1 MRNREFDDQD
11 RERLFALLAEDEQ
24 QGRGV
29 RRRIWLAGFL
39 VALIVIL
46 FVADRYITLVQPNI
60 DRMQDKRDLRS
71 VESLEGDV
79 RNALDSY
86 GIELEWIRERSID
99 FEGAGHL
106 RDLWLV
112 KVPHDLPIAS
122 VNLDLK
128 AVVSEYGG
136 RAFAVENARLGQVAL
151 HITFRGRIRY
161 SLLFIPTNE
170 VHRATGNIVLLVDGL
185 DEASDSEIDQYVDSR
200 EPIACI
206 LEPNRDNIPLHT
218 RMRKANKEVVL
229 HLHFRPVSEQ
239 DSRFALAED
248 LSAEELSSHL
258 RYIVKNFSGSRYYY
272 ITSERA
278 LGTYMRS
285 VDEIMRMLG
294 YRALESSTLSYLD
307 RSAQENVMTARMN
320 DLAASAIRELVAIGV
335 VELREGVIDF
345 LVTEMSRLRKKGQDF
360 VPLPVLFRGK

>member
-1 MRNREFDDQD
+1 MKNREFDENE
-11 RERLFALLAEDEQ
+11 RERLHAMLAEDEQ
-24 QGRGV
+24 QDRGL
-29 RRRIWLAGFL
+29 RRRTWVAGFL

-46 FVADRYITLVQPNI
+46 FVADRYVTLVQPNI
-60 DRMQDKRDLRS
+60 ARMQDKRDLQS
-71 VESLEGDV
+71 VLSLEEDV
-79 RNALDSY
+79 RNVLDGF
-86 GIELEWIRERSID
+86 GIQPEWIRERSID

-112 KVPHDLPIAS
+112 QVPHDLPVAS

-136 RAFAVENARLGQVAL
+136 RAFAVENARLGQIAV

-161 SLLFIPTNE
+161 SLLFMPTSD
-170 VHRATGNIVLLVDGL
+170 VRRASGNIVLLVDGL
-185 DEASDSEIDQYVDSR
+185 DEAPDSEIDQYLNSR

-206 LEPNRDNIPLHT
+206 LEPNKDNIPLHT
-218 RMRKANKEVVL
+218 RVRKVDKEVVL
-229 HLHFRPVSEQ
+229 HLHFRPVSEI

-248 LSAEELSSHL
+248 LTPEDLSSHL
-258 RYIVKNFSGSRYYY
+258 RYIVRNFPGSRFYY

-278 LGTYMRS
+278 LGTYLRH
-285 VDEIMRMLG
+285 VDEIMRSLG

-320 DLAASAIRELVAIGV
+320 DLAASALREDVAIGV
-335 VELREGVIDF
+335 VELREGVVQF
-345 LVTEMSRLRKKGQDF
+345 LFGEMGRLRKKGQGF
-360 VPLPVLFRGK
+360 VPLTTLFRGE